1 MHPITRLHSR
11 TAVLADENID
21 TDRIIPARFLT
32 TTTRDG
38 LGRLCFH
45 DWRYQP
51 DGSDNPVFPLNRPE
65 ARGCAILVAGNN
77 FGCGSSREHA
87 PWALLDYGIQAV
99 LCSEI
104 ADIFR
109 GNALKNG
116 LLAIV
121 IDERE
126 HRWLLRH
133 PGIELAIDVRG
144 QFIELPDGGRIP
156 FRLEPFARHCL
167 LHGVDQLGYLLQH
180 SDQIDAFVRER
191 ERQEAAIHGRT
202 LQQDRLRSN
211 GVNA

>member
-1 MHPITRLHSR
+1 
-11 TAVLADENID
+11 
-21 TDRIIPARFLT
+21 
-32 TTTRDG
+32 
-38 LGRLCFH
+38 
-45 DWRYQP
+45 
-51 DGSDNPVFPLNRPE
+51 
-65 ARGCAILVAGNN
+65 
-77 FGCGSSREHA
+77 SSREHA

-116 LLAIV
+116 LLAIQL
-121 IDERE
+121 EELE
-126 HRWLLRH
+126 HRWLLKH

-156 FRLEPFARHCL
+156 FALEPFARHCL

-180 SDQIDAFVRER
+180 ADQIDAFVRER

>member
-1 MHPITRLHSR
+1 MKPVTRLHSR

-32 TTTRDG
+32 TTTREG
-38 LGRLCFH
+38 LGKLCFH
-45 DWRYQP
+45 DWRYQA
-51 DGSDNPVFPLNRPE
+51 DGSDNPAFPLNGRE
-65 ARGCAILVAGNN
+65 ARGCSILVAGRN

-121 IDERE
+121 IDEPE

-133 PGIELAIDVRG
+133 PGIELAIDVRE
-144 QFIELPDGGRIP
+144 QYIALPDGGRIR
-156 FRLEPFARHCL
+156 FALEPFARHCL
-167 LHGVDQLGYLLQH
+167 LHGVDQLGYLLQNG
-180 SDQIDAFVRER
+180 DAIAAF
-191 ERQEAAIHGRT
+191 EARCGR
-202 LQQDRLRSN
+202 
-211 GVNA
+211 AA